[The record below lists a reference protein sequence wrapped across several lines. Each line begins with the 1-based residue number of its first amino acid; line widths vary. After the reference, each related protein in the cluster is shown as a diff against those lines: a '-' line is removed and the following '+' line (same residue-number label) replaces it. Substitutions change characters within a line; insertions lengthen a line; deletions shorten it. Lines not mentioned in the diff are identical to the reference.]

1 MPMCAAD
8 QQLSPDTVIMNK
20 RSPTERNAEWCPCNE
35 GSAALRYLALLC
47 RSTPYAI
54 AASAKRWD
62 TTLQIE
68 GSSAEVR
75 AVAGKMSGDGEADG
89 TEAWGL
95 AAVAAVDHDPGD
107 EAAAQQE
114 EMLSDSERG
123 DPVAAVEP
131 APADEPEPV
140 PESQPPVSESATP
153 KPVALDAVA
162 PEPAAPEPAAPE
174 PAAPEP
180 AATEPVAIQAAAPEP
195 VAPEPAAPTKMSD
208 PEDNRA
214 PAGQAVEPGPR
225 QPSPAPLVVKST
237 LKGPPVVTKDTSLHH
252 CAKEG
257 DIEKLKAVLQTMDNA
272 EIIAT
277 LKTLDTDGWSPL
289 HYAAVNS
296 STACLQELVAA
307 GRGIP
312 EVLNA
317 RSKEG
322 QTALHFA
329 VVWECP
335 DHVQLLLQ
343 AGADVDATNEFDAT
357 PLHWAC
363 ERGAHDVMRVLLD
376 HSPPANAELVD
387 DCGRTPLHVAAENEM
402 LREAM
407 ILVKECR
414 VRVDCRDRRGKTPF
428 ELASPEVCQ
437 VLQQACGISGSQG
450 SASDRETG
458 TSADL
463 DVEFYEWVSANGLQ
477 AYIGIFRTHA
487 IDLESLKVLEESHL
501 SEMGIPIG
509 ARMKILTGTACPQ
522 PLEPFNAV
530 CRTCAP
536 DSA

>member
-1 MPMCAAD
+1 MPGD
-8 QQLSPDTVIMNK
+8 D
-20 RSPTERNAEWCPCNE
+20 
-35 GSAALRYLALLC
+35 
-47 RSTPYAI
+47 
-54 AASAKRWD
+54 
-62 TTLQIE
+62 
-68 GSSAEVR
+68 EV
-75 AVAGKMSGDGEADG
+75 DG

-107 EAAAQQE
+107 EAAAAAQQEE
-114 EMLSDSERG
+114 EMLSEYSE
-123 DPVAAVEP
+123 PVA
-131 APADEPEPV
+131 ADEPEPADEPKPV
-140 PESQPPVSESATP
+140 PESEPAAPVGAAVEAAAAEAAAPEAAAAEAAAPEPAAVEAAAVEATAP
-153 KPVALDAVA
+153 DPAAVEAAAAEPDPAAVEAAAVEAAA

-180 AATEPVAIQAAAPEP
+180 AA
-195 VAPEPAAPTKMSD
+195 PAKVSES
-208 PEDNRA
+208 EDNRA
-214 PAGQAVEPGPR
+214 PTGQAAEPGPR

-237 LKGPPVVTKDTSLHH
+237 LNGPPVVTKDTSLHH
-252 CAKEG
+252 CSKEG
-257 DIEKLKAVLQTMDNA
+257 DVEKLKAVLQTMDTA
-272 EIIAT
+272 EIVAT

-296 STACLQELVAA
+296 STACLQELLAA

-312 EVLNA
+312 EILNA

-343 AGADVDATNEFDAT
+343 AGADVDAANEFDAT

-407 ILVKECR
+407 ILVKECG
-414 VRVDCRDRRGKTPF
+414 VRVDCRDRRGRTPF

-437 VLQQACGISGSQG
+437 VLQQACGISRTQG

-458 TSADL
+458 ASADL

-487 IDLESLKVLEESHL
+487 IDLDALKVLDEAHL

-509 ARMKILTGTACPQ
+509 ARMKILTGAADPQ
-522 PLEPFNAV
+522 PLAPFN
-530 CRTCAP
+530 
-536 DSA
+536 